1 MAKYMMALDAGTTS
15 NRCILFNEK
24 GEICSVAQEE
34 FTQYYPQPGW
44 VEHDAKEIWHTQ
56 LSVARQ
62 AMEKLGVTA
71 ADIAGI
77 GITNQR
83 ETTIV
88 WDRETGM
95 PIYHAIVWQCRR
107 TSEYCDSL
115 KERGLVDKIREK
127 TGLVIDAYFSGTK
140 IHWILENVPGARERA
155 EKGELMFGTVDTW
168 LIYNLSGRKIHVTD
182 YSNAARTMLF
192 NINTLQWDDE
202 ILAELDIP
210 DMKPVSVRQ
219 QMKKLTEDGRLKRFD
234 TGIYYIPKKSMFRS
248 GSVLSVDEVIRKKY
262 LVDGVN
268 RCGYLGGILFANQLG
283 LTTQVPGVYEVY
295 TNKATTEYR
304 ETKLANLRVILRKP
318 YCEIN
323 ERNMAILQF
332 LDLIKEVVDI
342 SEVEGEELTNRL
354 FDYMKSKNIEFENMK
369 PFLPYYPE
377 RIYKN
382 MYEVGLLNGVSA

>member
-1 MAKYMMALDAGTTS
+1 MALFDEVYNYIENNYKA
-15 NRCILFNEK
+15 NEP
-24 GEICSVAQEE
+24 I
-34 FTQYYPQPGW
+34 F
-44 VEHDAKEIWHTQ
+44 
-56 LSVARQ
+56 LS
-62 AMEKLGVTA
+62 ELN
-71 ADIAGI
+71 ISGI
-77 GITNQR
+77 K
-83 ETTIV
+83 
-88 WDRETGM
+88 
-95 PIYHAIVWQCRR
+95 A
-107 TSEYCDSL
+107 
-115 KERGLVDKIREK
+115 
-127 TGLVIDAYFSGTK
+127 
-140 IHWILENVPGARERA
+140 
-155 EKGELMFGTVDTW
+155 
-168 LIYNLSGRKIHVTD
+168 
-182 YSNAARTMLF
+182 
-192 NINTLQWDDE
+192 
-202 ILAELDIP
+202 
-210 DMKPVSVRQ
+210 VSVRQ

-323 ERNMAILQF
+323 E
-332 LDLIKEVVDI
+332 
-342 SEVEGEELTNRL
+342 TNRL

>member
-1 MAKYMMALDAGTTS
+1 MALLDEVYNYIENNYKT
-15 NRCILFNEK
+15 NEP
-24 GEICSVAQEE
+24 I
-34 FTQYYPQPGW
+34 F
-44 VEHDAKEIWHTQ
+44 
-56 LSVARQ
+56 LS
-62 AMEKLGVTA
+62 ELN
-71 ADIAGI
+71 ISGI
-77 GITNQR
+77 K
-83 ETTIV
+83 
-88 WDRETGM
+88 
-95 PIYHAIVWQCRR
+95 A
-107 TSEYCDSL
+107 
-115 KERGLVDKIREK
+115 
-127 TGLVIDAYFSGTK
+127 
-140 IHWILENVPGARERA
+140 
-155 EKGELMFGTVDTW
+155 
-168 LIYNLSGRKIHVTD
+168 
-182 YSNAARTMLF
+182 
-192 NINTLQWDDE
+192 
-202 ILAELDIP
+202 
-210 DMKPVSVRQ
+210 VSVRQ

-342 SEVEGEELTNRL
+342 SEVEGEELTKRL
-354 FDYMKSKNIEFENMK
+354 LGYMKSKSIGFENMK
-369 PFLPYYPE
+369 PFLPYYPD

>member
-1 MAKYMMALDAGTTS
+1 MALFDEVYNYIENNYKA
-15 NRCILFNEK
+15 NEP
-24 GEICSVAQEE
+24 I
-34 FTQYYPQPGW
+34 F
-44 VEHDAKEIWHTQ
+44 
-56 LSVARQ
+56 LS
-62 AMEKLGVTA
+62 ELN
-71 ADIAGI
+71 ISGI
-77 GITNQR
+77 K
-83 ETTIV
+83 
-88 WDRETGM
+88 
-95 PIYHAIVWQCRR
+95 A
-107 TSEYCDSL
+107 
-115 KERGLVDKIREK
+115 
-127 TGLVIDAYFSGTK
+127 
-140 IHWILENVPGARERA
+140 
-155 EKGELMFGTVDTW
+155 
-168 LIYNLSGRKIHVTD
+168 
-182 YSNAARTMLF
+182 
-192 NINTLQWDDE
+192 
-202 ILAELDIP
+202 
-210 DMKPVSVRQ
+210 VSVRQ

-283 LTTQVPGVYEVY
+283 LTTQVPG
-295 TNKATTEYR
+295 
-304 ETKLANLRVILRKP
+304 VILRKP